1 MRVQSALEANSQLP
15 KARKPGMRALHH
27 PTVSAKP
34 LTAFHPSTGNSR
46 LNSPS
51 SQVCPAAA
59 IVVTLV
65 RMKLVRLLPGP
76 AGQARDGGKR
86 INQRFEGNR
95 VMTVGPGNAQRQ
107 WRATTIY
114 DDVPLAAKLSPVG
127 GIAACFLASPWA
139 GYASGV
145 NAGAAP
151 VNLIVLAQLGQQ
163 SQMQTIP
170 DALRLPVPESSPAG
184 HPAAKAQFFWQVF
197 PRNAG
202 GENEQNAIERGK
214 IIDPWSPALYRTS
227 GWHKQ

>member
-127 GIAACFLASPWA
+127 GVAACFLASPWA
-139 GYASGV
+139 GWRRQCWRGSSQFDRV
-145 NAGAAP
+145 GAAWS
-151 VNLIVLAQLGQQ
+151 AR
-163 SQMQTIP
+163 P
-170 DALRLPVPESSPAG
+170 DANDPRRPAPASPGVFASRSSRCQSPVLLAGLPKECR
-184 HPAAKAQFFWQVF
+184 W
-197 PRNAG
+197 
-202 GENEQNAIERGK
+202 
-214 IIDPWSPALYRTS
+214 
-227 GWHKQ
+227 

>member
-27 PTVSAKP
+27 QRCR
-34 LTAFHPSTGNSR
+34 PSRSLLSTLDGQF
-46 LNSPS
+46 LPEFPS

-59 IVVTLV
+59 IVITLV
-65 RMKLVRLLPGP
+65 RMKLIRLLPGP

-114 DDVPLAAKLSPVG
+114 DDVPLAAVFPGRWGCGLFLGLPVGWLRWRRQCWPGSSQFDRVGAAWSAKPDANDPRRPAPASPGVFASRSSRCQSPVL
-127 GIAACFLASPWA
+127 LA
-139 GYASGV
+139 
-145 NAGAAP
+145 
-151 VNLIVLAQLGQQ
+151 
-163 SQMQTIP
+163 
-170 DALRLPVPESSPAG
+170 
-184 HPAAKAQFFWQVF
+184 VF

-202 GENEQNAIERGK
+202 GENEQNAIERSK